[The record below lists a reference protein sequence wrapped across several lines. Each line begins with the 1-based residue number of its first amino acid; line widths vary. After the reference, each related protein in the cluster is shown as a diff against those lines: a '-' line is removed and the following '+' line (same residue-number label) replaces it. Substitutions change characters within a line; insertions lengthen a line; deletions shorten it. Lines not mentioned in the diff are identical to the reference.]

1 LVAHLRDTDELLR
14 NLNTG
19 RASEE
24 TWRKIEAALPHH
36 LPFESQITGWKR
48 IAAVIV
54 FGLISGLLGAVTYGK
69 INHNGLG
76 IHPDDFTKVSINQ
89 MASTDEP
96 HVVTEGYV
104 SEVRLEQ
111 DDGDT
116 VFKIVQDL
124 KQPGPFVICEVIDPL
139 KMPTPPVGSRV
150 RVYGVSR
157 YDGKTNHE
165 WHEVHPVLDIEVLK
179 K

>member
-1 LVAHLRDTDELLR
+1 MRCYRFDLRRKYPRYIHGELKPTDAAKIDKHLASCALCNLLVAHLRDTDELLR

-36 LPFESQITGWKR
+36 LPFESQIAGWKR

-76 IHPDDFTKVSINQ
+76 IHP
-89 MASTDEP
+89 
-96 HVVTEGYV
+96 
-104 SEVRLEQ
+104 
-111 DDGDT
+111 
-116 VFKIVQDL
+116 
-124 KQPGPFVICEVIDPL
+124 
-139 KMPTPPVGSRV
+139 
-150 RVYGVSR
+150 
-157 YDGKTNHE
+157 
-165 WHEVHPVLDIEVLK
+165 
-179 K
+179 